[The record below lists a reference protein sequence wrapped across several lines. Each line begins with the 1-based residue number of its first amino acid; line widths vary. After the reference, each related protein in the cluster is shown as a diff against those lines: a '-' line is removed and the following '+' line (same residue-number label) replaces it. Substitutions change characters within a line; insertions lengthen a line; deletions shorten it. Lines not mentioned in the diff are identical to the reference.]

1 MEGNMDSSFSLISEA
16 FEKYRSRVLNYI
28 NYRIENYD
36 DSEDLVQDTF
46 VSLLECS
53 KLICEDTIKSFIFT
67 IAHNLVIDYLR
78 RRCKKQE
85 IASYIMEN
93 PVSATCSPETDIVVN
108 DIKEHEVHRMSL
120 LPSQR
125 KKIYYMNRFMDMS
138 ADDISKKLCLSK
150 RTVENHLFISRKE
163 VREYIKQC
171 I

>member
-16 FEKYRSRVLNYI
+16 FEKYRSQVLNYI

-85 IASYIMEN
+85 IASYMMEN

-125 KKIYYMNRFMDMS
+125 KKNILY
-138 ADDISKKLCLSK
+138 
-150 RTVENHLFISRKE
+150 E
-163 VREYIKQC
+163 
-171 I
+171 

>member
-1 MEGNMDSSFSLISEA
+1 MDSSFSLISEA
-16 FEKYRSRVLNYI
+16 FEKYRSQVLNYI

-85 IASYIMEN
+85 IASYMMEN

-120 LPSQR
+120 LPSKR

>member
-1 MEGNMDSSFSLISEA
+1 MEGSMDSSFSLISEA
-16 FEKYRSRVLNYI
+16 FEKYRFQVLNYV
-28 NYRIENYD
+28 NYKIENYD
-36 DSEDLVQDTF
+36 DSEDLVQDTY
-46 VSLLECS
+46 VRLLECS

-67 IAHNLVIDYLR
+67 IAHNLVADYLR

-93 PVSATCSPETDIVVN
+93 AVSSTRSPESDIIAN
-108 DIKEHEVHRMSL
+108 DIKEHEVRRMSL

>member
-1 MEGNMDSSFSLISEA
+1 MDSSFSLISEA
-16 FEKYRSRVLNYI
+16 FEKYRSQVLNYI

-85 IASYIMEN
+85 IASYMMEN
-93 PVSATCSPETDIVVN
+93 PVSATCSPETGIVVN

>member
-1 MEGNMDSSFSLISEA
+1 MDSSFSLISEA
-16 FEKYRSRVLNYI
+16 FEKYRSQVLNYI

-46 VSLLECS
+46 VSLFECS

-85 IASYIMEN
+85 IASYMMEN

>member
-1 MEGNMDSSFSLISEA
+1 MDSSFSLISEA

-85 IASYIMEN
+85 IASYMMEN

>member
-1 MEGNMDSSFSLISEA
+1 MDSSFSLISEA
-16 FEKYRSRVLNYI
+16 FEKYRSQVLNYI

-46 VSLLECS
+46 VRLLECS
-53 KLICEDTIKSFIFT
+53 KLICEDTIKSFIFS

-85 IASYIMEN
+85 IASYMMEN
-93 PVSATCSPETDIVVN
+93 PVFATSSPETDIVVN

-138 ADDISKKLCLSK
+138 ANDISKKLCLSK

>member
-1 MEGNMDSSFSLISEA
+1 MCSVSSSFSLISEA
-16 FEKYRSRVLNYI
+16 FEKYRSQVLNYI

-85 IASYIMEN
+85 IASYMMEN
-93 PVSATCSPETDIVVN
+93 AVSATCSPETDIVVN